1 MYKCTYVYVRFVIGL
16 LLLWSWLIKR
26 SWLDL
31 GFLRFWRSL
40 FLRLWPA
47 SMLICVICC
56 LQTCMLKNP
65 SHSFNCL
72 IFMQQEPLFVHPH
85 LTILLIKNRLV
96 LQEVLW
102 FASPGT
108 GGVALRLLPS
118 AHTCTAAPP
127 VLVCIVQR
135 LVQLRG
141 LSIPRRTEKG
151 VLRPLQLQVPPWEAS
166 LAALR
171 VFSLFR

>member
-31 GFLRFWRSL
+31 AFLRFLQSL

-56 LQTCMLKNP
+56 LHTCRLKNP
-65 SHSFNCL
+65 SRSFNCL
-72 IFMQQEPLFVHPH
+72 IFMKQEPLFIPPH
-85 LTILLIKNRLV
+85 LTILLIGNGLV
-96 LQEVLW
+96 LREVLW

-108 GGVALRLLPS
+108 GGVALRLSPS
-118 AHTCTAAPP
+118 TATRTAAPRFGSYCAAARP
-127 VLVCIVQR
+127 T
-135 LVQLRG
+135 
-141 LSIPRRTEKG
+141 SWPKHPREDGKR
-151 VLRPLQLQVPPWEAS
+151 RAS
-166 LAALR
+166 SPSAASSSSGSKSCR
-171 VFSLFR
+171 S